1 MMKVRDWRSLGIN
14 LLIVALIIYGVH
26 LLNIVHG
33 IDFVYLV
40 YIVPGVIG
48 ITGLVH
54 GILTPKY
61 DSLFGIG
68 VSLIMLLAWLIY
80 FPRQSLPIIIG
91 YMLWGF
97 ISHWIGWHFSK

>member
-54 GILTPKY
+54 GILTPTY
-61 DSLFGIG
+61 DYLFGIG

-80 FPRQSLPIIIG
+80 FPRQSWPIIIG

>member
-1 MMKVRDWRSLGIN
+1 MKVRDWRSLGIN

-48 ITGLVH
+48 L
-54 GILTPKY
+54 P
-61 DSLFGIG
+61 DSYMGF
-68 VSLIMLLAWLIY
+68 S
-80 FPRQSLPIIIG
+80 RQNMTAYLE
-91 YMLWGF
+91 
-97 ISHWIGWHFSK
+97 